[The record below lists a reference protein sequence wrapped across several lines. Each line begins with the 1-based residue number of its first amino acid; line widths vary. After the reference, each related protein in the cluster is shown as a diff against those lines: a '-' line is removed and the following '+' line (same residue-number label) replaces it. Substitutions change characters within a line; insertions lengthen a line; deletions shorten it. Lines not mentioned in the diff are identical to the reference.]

1 MATNQNPTDTV
12 NNSSKKY
19 DEYQNLSV
27 IEEHE
32 LDYKRQLAALVRK
45 SS

>member
-27 IEEHE
+27 IEELE
-32 LDYKRQLAALVRK
+32 LDYKRRLK
-45 SS
+45 HHNND